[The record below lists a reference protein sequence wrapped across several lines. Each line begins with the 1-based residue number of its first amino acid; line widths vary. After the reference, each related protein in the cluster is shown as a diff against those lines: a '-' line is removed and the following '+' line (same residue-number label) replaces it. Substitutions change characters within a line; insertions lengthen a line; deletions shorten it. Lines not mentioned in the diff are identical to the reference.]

1 MDPIGIDG
9 QGEVDAIVDQ
19 EKGAVFQ
26 AEAAQ
31 LTGLFQA
38 LSIVE
43 LDPVPSGPRLG
54 SVLHQPKTG
63 LQALLHDW
71 GQLGHRRSHQIELTV
86 GQSGAAIVLVFG
98 GSQQGDFEVVEAVPA
113 GGGGDG
119 QVAIDQSPE
128 FLKHPQG
135 FLDSGGVGGDD
146 RRAIAAA
153 DLGWVRQARGR
164 VTSGIS
170 GEFVT
175 FVMELAQVLAQVL
188 AAPDKIGSFQ
198 GKAGPFLHDPQ
209 TFSCPIQV
217 GVDQALNR
225 GLGCRGMGHGLE
237 RGSKKMAPVPIAAT
251 G

>member
-1 MDPIGIDG
+1 VGAAADQSFGAQQSPGYRHRQIPLAEMDPIGIDG

-31 LTGLFQA
+31 LMGLFQA
-38 LSIVE
+38 LSVVE
-43 LDPVPSGPRLG
+43 LDPVHSGPRLG
-54 SVLHQPKTG
+54 SVLHQPETG

-71 GQLGHRRSHQIELTV
+71 GQLGHRRSHQIEPTV
-86 GQSGAAIVLVFG
+86 GQSGAAVVLVLG

-128 FLKHPQG
+128 FLEHPQG

-146 RRAIAAA
+146 RWAIAAA
-153 DLGWVRQARGR
+153 DLGWVRQARGW
-164 VTSGIS
+164 VTSSIS

-175 FVMELAQVLAQVL
+175 LVMELA
-188 AAPDKIGSFQ
+188 
-198 GKAGPFLHDPQ
+198 
-209 TFSCPIQV
+209 
-217 GVDQALNR
+217 
-225 GLGCRGMGHGLE
+225 
-237 RGSKKMAPVPIAAT
+237 
-251 G
+251 